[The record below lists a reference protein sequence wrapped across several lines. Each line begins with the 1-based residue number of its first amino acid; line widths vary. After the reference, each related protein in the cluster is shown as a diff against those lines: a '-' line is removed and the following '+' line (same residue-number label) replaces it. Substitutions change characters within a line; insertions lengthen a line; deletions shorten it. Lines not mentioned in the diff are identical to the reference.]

1 MVVDTAQF
9 SAWLVVALLF
19 VVGGVLL
26 SRVDG
31 RLEILAQR
39 WEQFSGWLEALGR
52 TEEEEDELFVQAEMR
67 RLAREERLYADLGR
81 LQHLLATDTYMS
93 ATRQLGNRIAY
104 AQLVVEVGSL
114 GRQQRPAPPD
124 HRWAI
129 ERTDTVPAGRN
140 SGPETLDIR
149 WR

>member
-9 SAWLVVALLF
+9 SAWLGVALLL

-31 RLEILAQR
+31 RLEMLAQR

-67 RLAREERLYADLGR
+67 RLAREERLYADLSR

-114 GRQQRPAPPD
+114 SRQQRPAPPD

-129 ERTDTVPAGRN
+129 ERTDSVAAGRN